1 MKKIITVIC
10 LLLAAALA
18 FGGCSQ
24 KGSDAPAESSGA
36 EVIVAKV
43 NGEAITYD
51 EYYTFLSQILDY
63 IGISADSSDADF
75 YKEDVVSRLVYEK
88 VLKKKLTEEGY
99 MNLTAEQNARAEQ
112 EATESFKAYIES
124 SYFDEIQDM
133 LGNDYTDA
141 QYDAAVEKVMQE
153 HLQEE
158 LDKAGMTWE
167 ELLDSYRLPIAEEAA
182 RAELTADAVPTEDE
196 VKKRYDEYVAADK
209 ADMEEDPT
217 VYESAVMDGTT
228 IYYYVPGGLRLIKHV
243 LIKIDEE
250 TSDAVALLRDNGFD
264 AQADLLLES
273 ALADIQA
280 KADEVLA
287 KIQSG
292 EMMFDEAVAQY
303 NEDPGMPEGGYPVSK
318 DSASYMEAFVTG
330 AYALANV
337 GDISGLVATDYGYH
351 ILLYAGDTV
360 AGPVPYENVKDEIYE
375 TLKATLQSERWN
387 EITDEWV
394 AQSEVEFYPENY

>member
-1 MKKIITVIC
+1 MKRFVLIVC

-24 KGSDAPAESSGA
+24 QGSDAPTESSGA
-36 EVIVAKV
+36 EKIVAKV
-43 NGEAITYD
+43 NGETITYD
-51 EYYTFLSQILDY
+51 EYYTVLSQILNY
-63 IGISADSSDADF
+63 IGVSADSADADY
-75 YKEDVVSRLVYEK
+75 YKEDVVSQLVYEK
-88 VLKKKLTEEGY
+88 VLRKKLTDEGY
-99 MNLTAEQNARAEQ
+99 MNLTAEQNAQAEQ
-112 EATESFKAYIES
+112 NATESFKAYIES
-124 SYFDEIQDM
+124 SYYDEIQDM
-133 LGNDYTDA
+133 LGDDYTDA
-141 QYDAAVEKVMQE
+141 EYDVAVEKVMQE

-280 KADEVLA
+280 KADELLA

-292 EMMFDEAVAQY
+292 EMTFDEAVAQY
-303 NEDPGMPEGGYPVSK
+303 NEDIGMPEGGYPVSK
-318 DSASYMEAFVTG
+318 DSGSYMEAFVTG

-360 AGPVPYENVKDEIYE
+360 AGPVPYESVKDEIYE

-394 AQSEVEFYPENY
+394 AQSDVQFYPENY

>member
-1 MKKIITVIC
+1 MKRVIAIVC
-10 LLLAAALA
+10 LMLAAALV
-18 FGGCSQ
+18 FSGCGQ
-24 KGSDAPAESSGA
+24 KGADAAATESSGA

-43 NGEAITYD
+43 NGEDITYD
-51 EYYTFLSQILDY
+51 EYYSVLSQILSY
-63 IGISADSSDADF
+63 IGISADSPDADY

-88 VLKKKLTEEGY
+88 VLTKKLADEGY

-112 EATESFKAYIES
+112 DATESFKAYIES
-124 SYFDEIQDM
+124 VYYDEIQDM
-133 LGNDYTDA
+133 LGDDYTDA
-141 QYDAAVEKVMQE
+141 EYDAAVEKVMQDRM
-153 HLQEE
+153 QEE

-196 VKKRYDEYVAADK
+196 VKKSYDEYVAADK

-217 VYESAVMDGTT
+217 VYESAVMDGVT
-228 IYYYVPGGLRLIKHV
+228 IYYVPGGLRLIKHV

-250 TSDAVALLRDNGFD
+250 ASDAVSLLRDNGFD

-280 KADEVLA
+280 KADELLA

-292 EMMFDEAVAQY
+292 EMTFDEAIAQY
-303 NEDPGMPEGGYPVSK
+303 NEDTGMPEGGYPVSK
-318 DSASYMEAFVTG
+318 DSGSYVKAFVTG
-330 AYALANV
+330 AHALVNV

-360 AGPVPYENVKDEIYE
+360 AGPVPYESVKDEIFE
-375 TLKATLQSERWN
+375 TLKETLQSERWN

-394 AQSEVEFYPENY
+394 AQSEVQFYPENY